1 MISTNSKKLDELC
14 YDFEYQVTDKDELA
28 DKICQLILGNCGH
41 VSKVIKGLTST
52 PRETDKKTIEALILQ
67 LEKRDNSD
75 VDRYKVDGWL
85 FQMISWLQLAYQYKE
100 SAFFFQQA
108 PHPQPSMHG
117 IDGFAVKLTSCNTI
131 ERIVITEDKCTED
144 AKATIMNKV
153 WPEFRGME
161 KGEKN
166 NAIFQLTEA
175 LIGYQ
180 LGEQFESIQNDIVK
194 EKYRQYRVGIT
205 RQVTHNSDDGRKKL
219 FRGYDKI
226 ISGNDIF
233 RRTAAT
239 ICLDDKE
246 REWMSDLQQRV
257 LNKLK
262 SYI

>member
-1 MISTNSKKLDELC
+1 MIFINGRKLDELC

-41 VSKVIKGLTST
+41 VSKVIKGLAST
-52 PRETDKKTIEALILQ
+52 PREIDKKIVESLIQQ
-67 LEKRDNSD
+67 LEKRDISD

-85 FQMISWLQLAYQYKE
+85 FQMISWLQLAYQYRGRD
-100 SAFFFQQA
+100 FYQQA
-108 PHPQPSMHG
+108 PHSQPSMHG
-117 IDGFAVKLTSCNTI
+117 IDGFAVKLTSSNTI
-131 ERIVITEDKCTED
+131 ERIVITEDKCTEN
-144 AKATIMNKV
+144 AKATIINKV
-153 WPEFRGME
+153 WPEFLGME
-161 KGEKN
+161 NGEKN

-175 LIGYQ
+175 LIGHQ

-205 RQVTHNSDDGRKKL
+205 RQMTHNSDNGRKKL
-219 FRGYDKI
+219 FKDYDKVV
-226 ISGNDIF
+226 SGNDIF

-239 ICLDDKE
+239 ICLDNKE